1 MIGEFHEL
9 SVHAPDIPASLA
21 FWEKLGFV
29 QAQVGGAWQ
38 HPYAVLTDGRLTL
51 GLHRYEFDSPAL
63 SFVRPGLRDLVPAL
77 EALGIEFEFLKLG
90 SEHFNELGFLD
101 PDGQMIC
108 LLEARTYSPVAEP
121 PAGSRLGWFGEYRMP
136 VRSAANSASFWEAL
150 GLVAA
155 EHGRFDDAQLLC
167 CTGMN
172 LGAHED
178 RKLRAPALAFYDE
191 GMAARVERLAE
202 SGFEFGRVQ
211 RGRDGAFERVE
222 LRSPEGL
229 DLLLIEGH
237 L

>member
-1 MIGEFHEL
+1 MIGDFHEL
-9 SVHAPDIPASLA
+9 SVSSGDILESIA
-21 FWEKLGFV
+21 FWERLGFA
-29 QAQVGGAWQ
+29 QARAGDAWQ

-51 GLHRYEFDSPAL
+51 GLHRYEFASPSL
-63 SFVRPGLRDLVPAL
+63 TFVRPGLRELVPRL
-77 EALGIEFEFLKLG
+77 EALGVELEFLKLG

-108 LLEARTYSPVAEP
+108 LLEARTYSAVPEP
-121 PAGSRLGWFGEYRMP
+121 AGGSRLGWFGEYRMP
-136 VRSAANSASFWEAL
+136 VRSVEESARFWADL
-150 GLVAA
+150 GLFDA
-155 EHGRFDDAQLLC
+155 EHARAEDARLIC

-178 RKLRAPALAFYDE
+178 RKLRAPALAFYDD

-202 SGFEFGRVQ
+202 AQLEFRKVV
-211 RGRDGAFERVE
+211 RDRDGAFARAE

-229 DLLLIEGH
+229 DILLIEGH